1 MLRIKECKALARRTL
16 LGRYGIVIAAYFIT
30 IAIKVMMWV
39 LTAISGGM
47 TLLCAGVFGGMLK
60 TGIAFSFPRLV
71 CGVMLTMFLLVA
83 TIIVSLWFEIGST
96 KLVLNI
102 CRGVKSSVGDV
113 FYGFKE
119 GSNTLCFIMTGV
131 ALGFIIFVINAV
143 QKLLYL
149 LAGKVLAN
157 QTGAHIAAVV
167 IITVISLLIMWYVST
182 AFMFAKII
190 IADKRESTIGGAL
203 KASRRLMKGR
213 KLKGF
218 WLLYFSFLFW
228 DILMLICGPAAL
240 WISPYIV
247 CTTVIFYMDADGT
260 LWQLPGEGS
269 APSEENEPDLSAG
282 EEGAQYNE
290 TGVENSQ
297 KDTYASTEE
306 MQEDTQSDTITDEPV
321 PEDGAHLDEAA
332 DDAEDSQQAV
342 TTAGETE
349 PAQQATASDSENTQ
363 QDTAAAASVDIVSK
377 IPEAQAAAIDVQ
389 NEIEQPEES
398 VNDDTKAAATEE
410 NDDTHP
416 AAADE
421 SEKTVAE

>member
-1 MLRIKECKALARRTL
+1 
-16 LGRYGIVIAAYFIT
+16 
-30 IAIKVMMWV
+30 
-39 LTAISGGM
+39 
-47 TLLCAGVFGGMLK
+47 
-60 TGIAFSFPRLV
+60 
-71 CGVMLTMFLLVA
+71 
-83 TIIVSLWFEIGST
+83 
-96 KLVLNI
+96 
-102 CRGVKSSVGDV
+102 
-113 FYGFKE
+113 
-119 GSNTLCFIMTGV
+119 
-131 ALGFIIFVINAV
+131 
-143 QKLLYL
+143 
-149 LAGKVLAN
+149 
-157 QTGAHIAAVV
+157 
-167 IITVISLLIMWYVST
+167 
-182 AFMFAKII
+182 
-190 IADKRESTIGGAL
+190 
-203 KASRRLMKGR
+203 
-213 KLKGF
+213 
-218 WLLYFSFLFW
+218 
-228 DILMLICGPAAL
+228 MLICGPAAL

-247 CTTVIFYMDADGT
+247 CTMVIFYMDADGT

-398 VNDDTKAAATEE
+398 VNDDT
-410 NDDTHP
+410 P
-416 AAADE
+416 
-421 SEKTVAE
+421 VC

>member
-321 PEDGAHLDEAA
+321 SEDGAHPYAT
-332 DDAEDSQQAV
+332 AENVEESAEETQE
-342 TTAGETE
+342 TTAI
-349 PAQQATASDSENTQ
+349 DLENTQ
-363 QDTAAAASVDIVSK
+363 QDTAAAASLDTVSK
-377 IPEAQAAAIDVQ
+377 IPEAQAAAPDVQ

-398 VNDDTKAAATEE
+398 VNDDTKAAAAEE

-421 SEKTVAE
+421 SEKTAAE